1 MNSPTTGM
9 KTRSEPAIMPGNDR
23 GRITLK
29 KDFIRL
35 TPKSLEASIKFR
47 SNLFRYQ

>member
-9 KTRSEPAIMPGNDR
+9 KTRSEPAIMPGNDK

-29 KDFIRL
+29 KDIIRI
-35 TPKSLEASIKFR
+35 TPKYLTTSITLR
-47 SNLFRYQ
+47 SN